1 MRMKSIVV
9 WGFVALLGLTA
20 LPSWADDLGPKIT
33 AAKTAADHEAIAAEY
48 AKEAKEATAAAD
60 AHEKMAKSYEGL
72 GKMGQYHANQHCA
85 NLVKSYR
92 DQAKDLQALADAHTA
107 EAKKAGK

>member
-1 MRMKSIVV
+1 MKKTVTLAL
-9 WGFVALLGLTA
+9 VALLAISAAPAFAGE
-20 LPSWADDLGPKIT
+20 DLSAKIT

-60 AHEKMAKSYEGL
+60 AHDKMAKGYEGL

-85 NLVKSYR
+85 NLAKSYR